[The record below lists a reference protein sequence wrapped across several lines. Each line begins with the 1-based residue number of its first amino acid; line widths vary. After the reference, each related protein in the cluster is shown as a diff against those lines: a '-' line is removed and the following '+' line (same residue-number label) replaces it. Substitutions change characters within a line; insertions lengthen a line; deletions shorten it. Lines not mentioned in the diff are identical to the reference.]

1 MSVTDLPRSRNGV
14 NVEALFATLD
24 AVRAQPDIARFQF
37 RSAHRWVSGT
47 HNQGTIHGFYGAG
60 QELQHERE
68 TRIDADHPAVLVGAD
83 NGPTPAELLL
93 NALGACLMSG
103 LANIAAARGID
114 LDEVTATVE
123 GDINVLGILGL
134 DDEVRNGYEAIRVVF
149 HVKGDAEAAKL
160 AEVVQQS
167 RKRSAVF
174 DVVTNGVPVSVDV
187 ATA

>member
-1 MSVTDLPRSRNGV
+1 MSVTDIPRSRNGV
-14 NVEALFATLD
+14 NVETLFATLD
-24 AVRAQPDIARFQF
+24 AVRAQPEIARFQF
-37 RSAHRWVSGT
+37 RSAHRWVNGT

-123 GDINVLGILGL
+123 GDINLLGILGL
-134 DDEVRNGYEAIRVVF
+134 GDEVRNGYEAIRVVF

-160 AEVVQQS
+160 AELVQQS